1 MKRLKILFLLD
12 SLGGGGFERRMT
24 QLIMG
29 LSEDKDYAE
38 VYVLLP
44 QNARV
49 IRKEALHYDCQYIY
63 YDGRA
68 DILRKLSVVKPDI
81 IHCCSPVNS
90 FIVNIYRASHN
101 CKYVAGFVADA
112 NRPPFFSKKNFGFEM
127 AYLFSDAIVGN
138 SKAGLDAYRC
148 PSIKAHVIYN
158 GFDPRRLDIE
168 MPSDLKEIRENNPF
182 VISMVAAF
190 RDDKDYY
197 AYIDVASS
205 LRSNSDILFLTA
217 GLGPNENAIK
227 EYSKQKQCSNVVFL
241 GYRMD
246 VINVF
251 KISDI
256 SLLLSNQSRHKEGVS
271 NSIMESMA
279 VGTPVIATSGGGTNE
294 IIRNGLDG
302 FILENN
308 NVDTV
313 VESINKLYENKELR
327 HSMSQECAKRVKEDF
342 SLETMIS
349 RYKELYNKIS

>member
-1 MKRLKILFLLD
+1 MQKYKILFLLD

-44 QNARV
+44 KNARV
-49 IRKEALHYDCQYIY
+49 IRKEALYYNCQYIY

-68 DILRKLSVVKPDI
+68 NIFNKIKAVKPDI

-90 FIVNIYRASHN
+90 FIVNLYKVFYD
-101 CKYVAGFVADA
+101 CKYIAGFVADA
-112 NRPPFFSKKNFGFEM
+112 NQPPFLSKKNIGLEL

-138 SKAGLDAYRC
+138 SKAGLEAYRC
-148 PSIKAHVIYN
+148 PSKKAHVVYN

-168 MPSDLKEIRENNPF
+168 MPDDLKEIREKYHF

-197 AYIDVASS
+197 AYIDVAEK
-205 LRSNSDILFLTA
+205 LKDNPNIVFLTA

-294 IIRNGLDG
+294 IIRNGMDG
-302 FILENN
+302 FIIENN
-308 NVDTV
+308 KVDTV
-313 VESINKLYENKELR
+313 VESINKLYENEELR
-327 HSMSQECAKRVKEDF
+327 HSMSQECVKRVKEDF
-342 SLETMIS
+342 SLETMINK
-349 RYKELYNKIS
+349 YKELYNKKS